1 MRINGARRFRRRPG
15 VRQERV
21 FQSSDHDKTAIS
33 KASDIL
39 SDQAYSFSGLVGLG
53 QGDIVLIGDAKIV
66 PDDMALL
73 DIKRHVR

>member
-1 MRINGARRFRRRPG
+1 MRIDGVRRVRQRPG

-21 FQSSDHDKTAIS
+21 FQSGDHDKTAIS

-39 SDQAYSFSGLVGLG
+39 SDQVYSFSGLVGLG

-66 PDDMALL
+66 PDNMALF
-73 DIKRHVR
+73 DIKHHVR

>member
-1 MRINGARRFRRRPG
+1 MTSG

-21 FQSSDHDKTAIS
+21 FQSGDHDKAAIS

-39 SDQAYSFSGLVGLG
+39 SDQTYSFSRLVGLG
-53 QGDIVLIGDAKIV
+53 QSDIVLIGDAKIV

-73 DIKRHVR
+73 DIKRYVR